1 MSRSSWQNIADS
13 FRIHELPIMLQIVP
27 EVITP
32 AFRAT
37 TATQKLAP
45 STPKWPR
52 RYFHGGC
59 TYAPI
64 ISRQTLVLS
73 RI

>member
-1 MSRSSWQNIADS
+1 
-13 FRIHELPIMLQIVP
+13 MLQIVP

-37 TATQKLAP
+37 TATQKLDP

-59 TYAPI
+59 TYATI